1 MYLIMLVPGCILPVY
16 SGDSLLSSRIKFP
29 LLVKKKLLRFF
40 FFGEVL
46 EFVHLYNSSS
56 IFFAELD

>member
-1 MYLIMLVPGCILPVY
+1 MLVPGCILPVY

-29 LLVKKKLLRFF
+29 LLVKKKKKKNYCAF

-46 EFVHLYNSSS
+46 EFVHLYNRSSV
-56 IFFAELD
+56 FFAELD